1 MEINKVLGQYE
12 LDWACH
18 AACYEE
24 YPYDKLKNK
33 VVYVAGGQD
42 FFSRAVVYF
51 LFALNDLR
59 KLDIKINLVADNTS
73 VIDRVFQVFLK
84 REDFTFRLYDEFEAS
99 ANSADI
105 YIYTGCC
112 GKTGPVRL
120 LQGQFSPAL
129 RARKKTTSDCS

>member
-42 FFSRAVVYF
+42 FFF
-51 LFALNDLR
+51 
-59 KLDIKINLVADNTS
+59 
-73 VIDRVFQVFLK
+73 
-84 REDFTFRLYDEFEAS
+84 
-99 ANSADI
+99 
-105 YIYTGCC
+105 
-112 GKTGPVRL
+112 
-120 LQGQFSPAL
+120 
-129 RARKKTTSDCS
+129 